1 MADIGRILYL
11 PPAVATGRATGIP
24 GEDRASQAVPAVE
37 TDAANADANQARAKQ
52 FRFRVYDGGRPDQA
66 LAGDNGLPTRRAGNA
81 RPQEAERGNQSNA
94 EANAGRSQNFAGGL
108 TTASAPFLAQ
118 LIAQEQLQAG
128 LFDPPLRQADRA
140 YRQAG
145 GEPALADGAT
155 RGRFRIAI

>member
-11 PPAVATGRATGIP
+11 PPAVVTGRAAGIP
-24 GEDRASQAVPAVE
+24 GEDRARQAVPAVE

-52 FRFRVYDGGRPDQA
+52 FRFRVYDGGRPDQT
-66 LAGDNGLPTRRAGNA
+66 LAGDNGLPTRRTGNA
-81 RPQEAERGNQSNA
+81 RADEAERGSQGNA
-94 EANAGRSQNFAGGL
+94 DANTGRTQNFASGF

-128 LFDPPLRQADRA
+128 LHDPPLRQADRA

-145 GEPALADGAT
+145 GEPALGEGS